1 MSFANGVSTA
11 LAIKL
16 LVVVNVSFNKENE
29 MKDVMVD
36 LETVGRRAGC
46 GILSIGAV
54 AFDPNTGDLGP
65 EFYMVVKL
73 DSCEKFG
80 LHNDPD
86 TLAWWEKQSPEA
98 QKVLTQARASRGNK
112 PLDKALVGFNEYLS
126 QFGPKAVRVWGNG
139 SDFDNAILINCYAA
153 TELTAGWEFWNNR
166 CFRTLKGLAPSIKT
180 ERVGTYH
187 NALDDAK
194 TQAIHAMKV
203 FSQLRGA
210 K

>member
-1 MSFANGVSTA
+1 
-11 LAIKL
+11 
-16 LVVVNVSFNKENE
+16 

-54 AFDPNTGDLGP
+54 AFDAETGQLGP
-65 EFYMVVKL
+65 EFYVVVKL
-73 DSCEKFG
+73 DSCEKHG

-98 QKVLTQARASRGNK
+98 QKVLKQARAARGNK
-112 PLDKALVGFNEYLS
+112 ALDKALAEFNKYLA

-153 TELTAGWEFWNNR
+153 TELAAGWEFWNSR
-166 CFRTLKGLAPSIKT
+166 CFRTLKGFAPHIKT

-194 TQAIHAMKV
+194 TQAMHAIKV
-203 FSQLRGA
+203 LTHLKGG